1 MTRTVVTCDAEDTL
15 AAAARRMWD
24 GDCGC
29 LPVVDAHCHVV
40 GMVTDRDVCMAAYTT
55 GKPLSELRVAAVMAR
70 SVASTR
76 PDDSL
81 QDAERTMRQHAV
93 RRLPVLDE
101 RARVIGIL
109 SCNDL
114 FRDAED
120 RDDRNDSDDDGMAA
134 HDAVHLVRTMAAI
147 GRRRQPRS
155 DSEAPTHG
163 APRRPPRNRE
173 STVTVTSRQMIVHGA
188 RPTPA
193 AGPEPAFQPI
203 ARRSRGPA

>member
-1 MTRTVVTCDAEDTL
+1 MTRAVITCDAEDTL

-24 GDCGC
+24 RDCGC
-29 LPVVDAHCHVV
+29 LPVVDAHGHVV
-40 GMVTDRDVCMAAYTT
+40 GMITDRDVCMAAYTT

-70 SVASTR
+70 SVATAR

-101 RARVIGIL
+101 GARVIGIL

-120 RDDRNDSDDDGMAA
+120 RDDRTDSDDDAMAA

-155 DSEAPTHG
+155 DSEATHG
-163 APRRPPRNRE
+163 VPRRPPRNRE
-173 STVTVTSRQMIVHGA
+173 STVTVTSRQMIVHVA
-188 RPTPA
+188 RPTPP

-203 ARRSRGPA
+203 ARRSRGLA